1 MSLAPVPDAETVFEE
16 IRKGSN
22 LAPRARDRGL
32 TTGHL
37 TPFFDASIWT
47 DYEDIGEKVCSPGG
61 LTDDTVQSISQSFFS
76 VYRNLFSRLAAEE
89 SLYDLRVDYPSFG
102 SSSWTWSIPGSVE
115 SARNFYNTWMGFST
129 AKDFSWMDRWNLSE
143 APERRI
149 RR

>member
-1 MSLAPVPDAETVFEE
+1 VSLAPVPDTETVFEE

-37 TPFFDASIWT
+37 TPFFDPSIWT
-47 DYEDIGEKVCSPGG
+47 NYEDIGAKVRSPGG
-61 LTDDTVQSISQSFFS
+61 LIDKMCDPFQSFFS
-76 VYRNLFSRLAAEE
+76 IYRNLFSRLAAEE
-89 SLYDLRVDYPSFG
+89 SLYDLKVDYPSFG
-102 SSSWTWSIPGSVE
+102 SSSWSWTIPGCVE
-115 SARNFYNTWMGFST
+115 CARNFYNVWMNFST
-129 AKDFSWMDRWNLSE
+129 AKDFSWMDKWNLSE